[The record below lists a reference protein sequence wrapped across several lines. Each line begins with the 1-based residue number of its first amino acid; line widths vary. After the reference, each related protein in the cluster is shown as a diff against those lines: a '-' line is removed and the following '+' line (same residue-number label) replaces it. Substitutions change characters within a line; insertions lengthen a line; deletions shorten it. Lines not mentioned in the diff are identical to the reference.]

1 MSDFIYSRGGAETS
15 LLQKELLRIYPD
27 KSLQLKEFAGPWGS
41 LVVSQNPYHGF
52 QVYQSEEHIAV
63 MIGGPVLQFQDNNF
77 LIHGEESEG
86 TRAVYERWLHNGIN
100 WEQDL
105 SGPFCFFVIDKLESR
120 LSLVTDLMSFVPVYQ
135 VIDQDDLMLST
146 HIDVLARCAGREDD
160 LDRVSLADFILQGTM
175 TYPFTAYENILQLA
189 PGSVY
194 HTSITSDHLERYSYY
209 LPLEENMYQNMD
221 KAVEDFRSGM
231 ESYIDSVVEGVDKA
245 AIFLSGGEDS
255 RSVAGLLAGKVKLDS
270 HVFLDAMNR
279 EGKVAKRAAKKYRA
293 SFNLALR
300 KKDHLLDVMESS
312 TTLVGSGAEFLSVHT
327 IGFHTSCGLT
337 SYAAVFGGYFG
348 DELFKGAR
356 IGKTTWSTK
365 YAFLPQRKDP
375 SISPGK
381 PAINLV
387 FTSEIMEEVKKRRT
401 RHLERIRLMRPE
413 SAEEWYGV
421 WPASMDQHIST
432 IHGNRRLFRSYEPY
446 TSHAAVKI
454 AARIPQK
461 WKLNRIFFQ
470 KAVKPYL
477 APAKFIQHGDGRF
490 PYFSYKANL
499 GLSFYT
505 FVYRK
510 IRRRIE
516 GSSTTNNNPWSDWEA
531 VLKTDRWREQV
542 AKYGPGVE
550 LIAEV
555 FQEKEVEEIMKHLGK
570 FQKYHF
576 LQVLYQ
582 VSLVSKQKVI
592 QIQAV

>member
-1 MSDFIYSRGGAETS
+1 MSDFIYSRGGVETN
-15 LLQKELLRIYPD
+15 LFQKEMLRIYPD
-27 KSLQLKEFAGPWGS
+27 KSLQLKEFTGTWGS
-41 LVVSQNPYHGF
+41 LVVSQNTYHGF
-52 QVYQSEEHIAV
+52 QPYESEGHIAV
-63 MIGGPVLQFQDNNF
+63 MIGGPVLQFQDNKF
-77 LIHGEESEG
+77 LVLGEESEG
-86 TRAVYERWLHNGIN
+86 TRAVYERWLQDEID
-100 WEQDL
+100 WEEDL

-120 LSLVTDLMSFVPVYQ
+120 LSLVMDLMSFVPVFQ
-135 VIDQDDLMLST
+135 VIDQGDLMLST
-146 HIDVLARCAGREDD
+146 HIDVLARCAGLEDD
-160 LDRVSLADFILQGTM
+160 LDRASLADFILQGTM
-175 TYPFTAYENILQLA
+175 TYPYTAYENILQLA

-194 HTSITSDHLERYSYY
+194 YTSITSDHLERYSYY
-209 LPLEENMYQNMD
+209 LPLEEDMYQNMD
-221 KAVEDFRSGM
+221 KAVKDFRAGM
-231 ESYIDSVVEGVDKA
+231 ESYVDSVVEGVDKA

-255 RSVAGLLAGKVKLDS
+255 RSVAGLLMGKVKLDA
-270 HVFLDAMNR
+270 HVFLDTMNR
-279 EGKVAKRAAKKYRA
+279 EGKVAKRAAKKYGA

-300 KKDHLLDVMESS
+300 KKDHLLEVMESS
-312 TTLVGSGAEFLSVHT
+312 TSLVGSGSEFLSVHT
-327 IGFHTSCGLT
+327 MGFHTICGLG
-337 SYAAVFGGYFG
+337 SYPAVFGGYFG

-356 IGKTTWSTK
+356 IGKTIWSNK
-365 YAFLPQRKDP
+365 YAFLPQRKDS
-375 SISPGK
+375 SISPAK
-381 PAINLV
+381 PVKNLL

-401 RHLERIRLMRPE
+401 QHLERIRLIRPE

-477 APAKFIQHGDGRF
+477 APAKFIEHGDGRF
-490 PYFSYKANL
+490 PYFSYRANL
-499 GLSFYT
+499 AFSLYT

-516 GSSTTNNNPWSDWEA
+516 RESTTNNNPWSDWNA
-531 VLKTDRWREQV
+531 VLKTDRWKEQV
-542 AKYGPGVE
+542 AKYGPGVD
-550 LIAEV
+550 LIAEM

-582 VSLVSKQKVI
+582 VSQVSQQKVI